1 VAAAAGRLDISGRRK
16 GGVEATRRGLA
27 GMDGKIRIGAERGEE
42 EAVWSDLARGGKN
55 GPAPPLVRAG

>member
-1 VAAAAGRLDISGRRK
+1 
-16 GGVEATRRGLA
+16 VEATRRGLA